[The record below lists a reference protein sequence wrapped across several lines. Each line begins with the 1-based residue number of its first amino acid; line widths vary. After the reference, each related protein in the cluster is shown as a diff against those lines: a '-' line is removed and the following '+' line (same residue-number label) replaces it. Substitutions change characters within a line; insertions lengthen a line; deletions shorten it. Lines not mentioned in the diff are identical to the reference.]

1 MSQPKESSTNLSDKD
16 SQSISLA
23 IQMSSSR
30 RPSFCNNTTKTPNSV
45 ASKNFKEFS
54 QNSTNYKYLEVN
66 KNSFLP
72 AAKIAPS
79 TSMTLQLNFKT
90 KSFTSKLTIFSKE
103 YSGKE
108 QPS

>member
-1 MSQPKESSTNLSDKD
+1 
-16 SQSISLA
+16 
-23 IQMSSSR
+23 MSSSK
-30 RPSFCNNTTKTPNSV
+30 RPLLYNNTTKTPNSV

-54 QNSTNYKYLEVN
+54 QNNINYKYLEAN

-79 TSMTLQLNFKT
+79 ISTTPQLNFKT
-90 KSFTSKLTIFSKE
+90 KSYTSKLTIFSKE